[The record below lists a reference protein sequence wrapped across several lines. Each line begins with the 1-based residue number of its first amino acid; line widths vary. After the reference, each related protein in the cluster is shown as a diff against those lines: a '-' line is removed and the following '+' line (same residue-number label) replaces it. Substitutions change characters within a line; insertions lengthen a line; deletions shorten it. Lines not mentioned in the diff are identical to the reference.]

1 MLKWFGPVWGH
12 QVHSRGLEERA
23 ALSRRIY
30 NMVRFQPKQTKGA
43 IICCQMIL
51 YLHRIDRDF
60 RRKQGKNFLWPL
72 WGGGPSGGIWD
83 ETLRRKPNLESRHSW
98 RTHWA
103 RMKPFAPRANPHTP
117 LAGVTLYPPLAGTTL
132 PLGSAHECRQRPPA
146 DQGQVHPKPT
156 TSIVS

>member
-1 MLKWFGPVWGH
+1 M
-12 QVHSRGLEERA
+12 HSRGLEERA

-60 RRKQGKNFLWPL
+60 RRNKERIFFDHY
-72 WGGGPSGGIWD
+72 GGGPSGGSLD

-117 LAGVTLYPPLAGTTL
+117 LAGVTLYPPLAGATFL
-132 PLGSAHECRQRPPA
+132 LGSAHECRQRPPA
-146 DQGQVHPKPT
+146 DQGQVHLKPT